1 MAGNV
6 QAGFSLKQRGG
17 SEVNTWPRYVRGS
30 GSSITTSLLKI
41 VYSWLHLSPE
51 WYSGAFPG
59 STRQAHK
66 DLLAG
71 TNTVITGKTSRE
83 GSAEYTLCCCGT
95 YLLPWG
101 HRDPPDTVGIGG
113 VAIWKARGWEITC
126 WVLQGLSTSC
136 RRGEKNLSKRSDSE
150 RHQGL
155 PNCLLMAAVCRLVAG
170 TPTVLIHGTGQR
182 SLTTWDPAKGVM
194 WNLSEFLG

>member
-1 MAGNV
+1 MWEALL
-6 QAGFSLKQRGG
+6 QHHHF
-17 SEVNTWPRYVRGS
+17 
-30 GSSITTSLLKI
+30 SLLKI
-41 VYSWLHLSPE
+41 TYSWLQLSPE
-51 WYSGAFPG
+51 WCSGAFPG
-59 STRQAHK
+59 FVPARQTYR

-71 TNTVITGKTSRE
+71 SNTVVTGKTSQE

-126 WVLQGLSTSC
+126 WILQGLSTSC

-155 PNCLLMAAVCRLVAG
+155 PNWLLMAAVCRLVAG
-170 TPTVLIHGTGQR
+170 TPRGLIHGTGQR
-182 SLTTWDPAKGVM
+182 SLTTWSLAKELM
-194 WNLSEFLG
+194 WNLSQFLG

>member
-1 MAGNV
+1 MWGALL
-6 QAGFSLKQRGG
+6 QQHHFSPQK
-17 SEVNTWPRYVRGS
+17 SCIPD
-30 GSSITTSLLKI
+30 SISLLSGTQKPFQAPLLNARHGEI
-41 VYSWLHLSPE
+41 FWQILTLSSQ
-51 WYSGAFPG
+51 W
-59 STRQAHK
+59 
-66 DLLAG
+66 
-71 TNTVITGKTSRE
+71 GKTSHE

-101 HRDPPDTVGIGG
+101 HRDPPDTVGVGG

-182 SLTTWDPAKGVM
+182 PWTTWGLAKGVM